1 MAILDVLAVL
11 MVLAATFGWIND
23 RYVRLPLTVGIMAM
37 GLTLS
42 LALVVLSLVYP
53 PIKVDAQRFLG
64 FIDFDQLLLHGGLG
78 FLLFAG
84 ALHIEFGDLREH
96 RISIGVLAVVG
107 TLLSTL
113 IVGGLCWL
121 LAYSLGLGLTP
132 YHCLLFGA
140 LISPTDPIAVLGMLK
155 SLGAPRHLEVQIA
168 GESLFNDCV
177 GVVVFLALLQFGGR
191 PLPDGASF
199 VLDLIVLVARE
210 VVGGAALGLL
220 LGLLAFLMLRR
231 IDNYQV
237 EILISLALVTAGYA
251 GAERLHMSGAIAT
264 VMAGL
269 LVGNQ
274 GRSFAMSDRT
284 RQHLDSFWELVDEI
298 LNALLFVLLGVE
310 VLALTFRREYVVAG
324 ALAILAVLLAR
335 FVSTGLCL
343 QLVRA
348 LTGWPAPHTV
358 KLLTWGGLRGG
369 LPVALAL
376 VLRNHLPIPQAD
388 VLLVMTYFVVVF
400 SIMVQGL
407 SMKPLVKALRRR
419 GRHQGIARSLS
430 CSPHTA

>member
-1 MAILDVLAVL
+1 MAIFDVLAVL

-37 GLTLS
+37 GLALS
-42 LALVVLSLVYP
+42 LALVALSLVYP

-96 RISIGVLAVVG
+96 RVSIGVLAVVG
-107 TLLSTL
+107 TLLSTV

-121 LAYSLGLGLTP
+121 FAQSLGLDLTP
-132 YHCLLFGA
+132 FHCVLFGA

-191 PLPDGASF
+191 PLPDGASLA
-199 VLDLIVLVARE
+199 LDLIVLVARE

-220 LGLLAFLMLRR
+220 LGLLAYLMLKR

-251 GAERLHMSGAIAT
+251 WAERLHMSAVITT

-284 RQHLDSFWELVDEI
+284 RQHLDSFWELADEI
-298 LNALLFVLLGVE
+298 LNALLFVLLGLE

-348 LTGWPAPHTV
+348 VTGWPAPHTV

-376 VLRNHLPIPQAD
+376 VLRNHLPTPQAD
-388 VLLVMTYFVVVF
+388 VLLIMTYFVVVF
-400 SIMVQGL
+400 SVMVQGL
-407 SMKPLVKALRRR
+407 SMKPLVKLYVGAA
-419 GRHQGIARSLS
+419 GTKG
-430 CSPHTA
+430 

>member
-42 LALVVLSLVYP
+42 LALVALSLIYP
-53 PIKVDAQRFLG
+53 QIKVDTQRFLG

-96 RISIGVLAVVG
+96 RISIGVLAVFG
-107 TLLSTL
+107 TLLSTV

-121 LAYSLGLGLTP
+121 LTQSLGLSLTP

-191 PLPDGASF
+191 PLPDRASL

-210 VVGGAALGLL
+210 VVGGAAFGLL

-237 EILISLALVTAGYA
+237 EVLISLALVTAGFA
-251 GAERLHMSGAIAT
+251 WAERLHMSGAIAT

-284 RQHLDSFWELVDEI
+284 RQHLDSFWELVDEL
-298 LNALLFVLLGVE
+298 LNALLFVLLGLE

-324 ALAILAVLLAR
+324 ALAIFVVLLAR

-343 QLVRA
+343 QLVRPF
-348 LTGWPAPHTV
+348 TGWPARHTL

-376 VLRNHLPIPQAD
+376 GLRNHLPAPQAD

-407 SMKPLVKALRRR
+407 SMKPLVKVYVAAA
-419 GRHQGIARSLS
+419 G
-430 CSPHTA
+430 TKV

>member
-1 MAILDVLAVL
+1 MAIFDVLAVL

-37 GLTLS
+37 GLALS
-42 LALVVLSLVYP
+42 LALVALSLVYP

-96 RISIGVLAVVG
+96 RVSIGVLAVVG
-107 TLLSTL
+107 TLLSTV

-121 LAYSLGLGLTP
+121 FAQSLGLGLTP
-132 YHCLLFGA
+132 FHCVLFGA
-140 LISPTDPIAVLGMLK
+140 LISPTDPLAVLGMLK

-191 PLPDGASF
+191 PLPDGASLA
-199 VLDLIVLVARE
+199 LDLIVLVARE

-220 LGLLAFLMLRR
+220 LGLLAYLMLKR

-251 GAERLHMSGAIAT
+251 WAERLHMSAVITT

-284 RQHLDSFWELVDEI
+284 RQHLDSFWELADEI
-298 LNALLFVLLGVE
+298 LNALLFVLLGLE

-348 LTGWPAPHTV
+348 VTGWPAPHTV

-376 VLRNHLPIPQAD
+376 VLRNHLPTPQAD
-388 VLLVMTYFVVVF
+388 VLLIMTYFVVVF
-400 SIMVQGL
+400 SVMVQGL
-407 SMKPLVKALRRR
+407 SMKPLVKLYVGAA
-419 GRHQGIARSLS
+419 GTKG
-430 CSPHTA
+430 

>member
-1 MAILDVLAVL
+1 MAIFDVLAVL

-37 GLTLS
+37 GLALS
-42 LALVVLSLVYP
+42 LALVALSLVYP
-53 PIKVDAQRFLG
+53 PIKVDAQRFLA

-96 RISIGVLAVVG
+96 RVSIGVLAVVG
-107 TLLSTL
+107 TLLSTV

-121 LAYSLGLGLTP
+121 FAQSLGLDLTP
-132 YHCLLFGA
+132 FHCVLFGA

-191 PLPDGASF
+191 PLPDGASLA
-199 VLDLIVLVARE
+199 LDLIVLVARE

-220 LGLLAFLMLRR
+220 LGLLAYLMLKR

-251 GAERLHMSGAIAT
+251 WAERLHMSAVITT

-284 RQHLDSFWELVDEI
+284 RQHLDSFWELADEI
-298 LNALLFVLLGVE
+298 LNALLFVLLGLE

-343 QLVRA
+343 RLVRA
-348 LTGWPAPHTV
+348 VTGWPAPHTV
-358 KLLTWGGLRGG
+358 KLLTWDGLRGG

-376 VLRNHLPIPQAD
+376 VLRNHLPTPQAD
-388 VLLVMTYFVVVF
+388 VLLIMTYFVVVF
-400 SIMVQGL
+400 SVTVQGL
-407 SMKPLVKALRRR
+407 SMKPLVKLYVGAA
-419 GRHQGIARSLS
+419 GTKG
-430 CSPHTA
+430 